1 MRQANATQMVN
12 MEHERIAVG
21 ILAFPFVPIGR
32 SNLALLLSKKD
43 FVFGSFLVEC
53 SIKQL
58 LQQ

>member
-32 SNLALLLSKKD
+32 SHLALLLSKKD
-43 FVFGSFLVEC
+43 LVFGSFFVEL
-53 SIKQL
+53 SVKQL

>member
-32 SNLALLLSKKD
+32 SPMALLLSKKT
-43 FVFGSFLVEC
+43 
-53 SIKQL
+53 
-58 LQQ
+58 